1 MYHTA
6 NLRRPSLKLVLG
18 LKPKSFSNAD
28 VSAQIDLLIDRNDGV
43 INLCEMKFAD
53 SEYALDSTEESKLRN
68 RRSAFRLDTET
79 KKSVHITLVTTYG
92 LRKNSHSGIVQS
104 VVTLN
109 DLFFV
114 DISDYKV
121 FKIFYS
127 FIPRGYLTFFT
138 TCPRGIT
145 ITVVFPSHINLGAKL
160 LIIICYMKR

>member
-1 MYHTA
+1 M
-6 NLRRPSLKLVLG
+6 PSLKLVLG
-18 LKPKSFSNAD
+18 LKPKSCSNAD

-109 DLFFV
+109 DLF
-114 DISDYKV
+114 
-121 FKIFYS
+121 
-127 FIPRGYLTFFT
+127 L
-138 TCPRGIT
+138 
-145 ITVVFPSHINLGAKL
+145 
-160 LIIICYMKR
+160 